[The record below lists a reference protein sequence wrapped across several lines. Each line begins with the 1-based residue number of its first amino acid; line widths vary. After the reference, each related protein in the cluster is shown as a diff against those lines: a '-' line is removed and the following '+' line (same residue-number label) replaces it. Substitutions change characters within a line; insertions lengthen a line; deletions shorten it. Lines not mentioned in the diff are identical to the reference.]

1 MADFLNNP
9 FVNAGMGLGGG
20 LGAMPVAAPYTTA
33 GVIPGAAMQFRNMKE
48 AIPYMA
54 GLFGGAGAAG
64 GAMAMQPKSS
74 NTEYAPF
81 GGDTAPQTEY
91 APFGGD
97 TAPASPQQQTPD
109 SSGMSEMDMYRMASG
124 ALQGMGRG
132 MQQQMP
138 SGNTAQIMRD
148 QNQFR
153 FAGMQQ
159 NPQMLAQA
167 LRNRG

>member
-33 GVIPGAAMQFRNMKE
+33 GVIPGAAMQFSNMKE
-48 AIPYMA
+48 ATPYMA

-81 GGDTAPQTEY
+81 GGDTAQKTEY

-97 TAPASPQQQTPD
+97 EAPASSQEQTPAPNE
-109 SSGMSEMDMYRMASG
+109 MSQMDMYKMAAG
-124 ALQGMGRG
+124 ALQRMGRG

-153 FAGMQQ
+153 FAGTPQQ
-159 NPQMLAQA
+159 QMANA
-167 LRNRG
+167 LRRR

>member
-20 LGAMPVAAPYTTA
+20 IGAMPIAAPYTTA
-33 GVIPGAAMQFRNMKE
+33 GVIPGAAMQFSNMKE
-48 AIPYMA
+48 ATPYMA

-81 GGDTAPQTEY
+81 GGDE
-91 APFGGD
+91 
-97 TAPASPQQQTPD
+97 APASSQEQTPAP
-109 SSGMSEMDMYRMASG
+109 SGMSEMDMYRMAAG

-138 SGNTAQIMRD
+138 SGNTAQIIRD

>member
-33 GVIPGAAMQFRNMKE
+33 GVIPGAAMQFGNMKE
-48 AIPYMA
+48 AVPFMAGSMGGLTPSAALQYGGQAAVPAMA
-54 GLFGGAGAAG
+54 GLLGGAGAAG
-64 GAMAMQPKSS
+64 GAMAMQPPQEQ
-74 NTEYAPF
+74 TP
-81 GGDTAPQTEY
+81 APQE
-91 APFGGD
+91 
-97 TAPASPQQQTPD
+97 
-109 SSGMSEMDMYRMASG
+109 SGMSAQDKMAAYRMMA
-124 ALQGMGRG
+124 QGMQNMGRG

-153 FAGMQQ
+153 FAGTPQQ
-159 NPQMLAQA
+159 QMANA
-167 LRNRG
+167 LRRR

>member
-33 GVIPGAAMQFRNMKE
+33 GVIPGAAMQFSNMKK
-48 AIPYMA
+48 AVPYMA
-54 GLFGGAGAAG
+54 GLFGGAG

-81 GGDTAPQTEY
+81 GGDTAQKTEY

-97 TAPASPQQQTPD
+97 EAPASPQEQTPNQPT
-109 SSGMSEMDMYRMASG
+109 GMSEMDMYRMATG
-124 ALQGMGRG
+124 ALQRMGRG

-153 FAGMQQ
+153 FAGTPQQ
-159 NPQMLAQA
+159 QMANA
-167 LRNRG
+167 LRRR